1 MRIEILLDKRNA
13 VPAHLIQSLEVQLKR
28 RILPLY
34 PDPAVISGYAV
45 PYCAK
50 QPDHD

>member
-34 PDPAVISGYAV
+34 PDMQFRIAQRSETTMNI
-45 PYCAK
+45 
-50 QPDHD
+50 